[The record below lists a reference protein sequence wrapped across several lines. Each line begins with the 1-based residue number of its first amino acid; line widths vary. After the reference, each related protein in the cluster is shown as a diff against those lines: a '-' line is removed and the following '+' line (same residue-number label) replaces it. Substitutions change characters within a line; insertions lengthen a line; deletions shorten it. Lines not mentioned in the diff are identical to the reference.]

1 MPKLSGFAPVPIRGP
16 RTVPVVGPF
25 ANVLR
30 FFGDPVGRALAL
42 QREFGDIAAVSDRSP
57 ALVCAFGAERNRE
70 VLSASSVYQ
79 HNTELLFDVPADA
92 AARRL
97 LTSLVLMNGDQ
108 HRRQRHLMSPAFTKA
123 AVDGYRDDMVA
134 TTDALLRRWPSGQT
148 ADVSDLLLELTACV
162 AVR

>member
-16 RTVPVVGPF
+16 RTVPFVGPF

-30 FFGDPVGRALAL
+30 FFDDPVGRALAL

-79 HNTELLFDVPADA
+79 HNTELLFDVPEGAS
-92 AARRL
+92 ARRL

-108 HRRQRHLMSPAFTKA
+108 HRRQRRLMSPAFTMGPRHGIPMLIA
-123 AVDGYRDDMVA
+123 PQDRHFVRREGVRGDVHELVD
-134 TTDALLRRWPSGQT
+134 LS
-148 ADVSDLLLELTACV
+148 
-162 AVR
+162 